1 MNTKYREIATS
12 YHPDILV
19 WINEY
24 FVNKN
29 KDEDILKNIY
39 ITMGKVLI
47 NRFQNLLTTR
57 VITAEDIYN
66 ETWFTIL
73 DPSTPDYDPQKGS
86 FIGYFI
92 FIAKNNIKNWN
103 FKIEN
108 KKVLDI
114 EDLKNDIIDKLEPN
128 KDLFNKELKIE
139 FYKEVNKLSDFQR
152 EIIIFR
158 KLGFKFTEI
167 ADIFNTSPDS
177 LRQRMITAKKIILNN
192 MAIRELIGILEDK
205 C

>member
-177 LRQRMITAKKIILNN
+177 LRQRMITAKKILLNN
-192 MAIRELIGILEDK
+192 MAIRELIGILEEK

>member
-1 MNTKYREIATS
+1 MKDKSREIAAA
-12 YHPDILV
+12 YHPDFLF

-29 KDEDILKNIY
+29 RNDEILEKIY
-39 ITMGKVLI
+39 TTMGRVLI
-47 NRFQNLLTTR
+47 NRFQNMLTTN

-66 ETWFTIL
+66 ETWFSIL
-73 DPSTPDYDPQKGS
+73 DPLTPDYDPKKGS

-92 FIAKNNIKNWN
+92 FIAKNNIRNWN

-108 KKVLDI
+108 KKVIQLDDI
-114 EDLKNDIIDKLEPN
+114 KNEIIDKLEPN
-128 KDLFNKELKIE
+128 KELFNKELKIE
-139 FYKEVNKLSDFQR
+139 FYKEVNKLSDYQR

-158 KLGFKFTEI
+158 KLGFRFSEI
-167 ADIFNTSPDS
+167 AKIFDTTEDS
-177 LRQRMITAKKIILNN
+177 LRQRMLSAKKNLLNN
-192 MAIRELIGILEDK
+192 EAIKELISILEEK